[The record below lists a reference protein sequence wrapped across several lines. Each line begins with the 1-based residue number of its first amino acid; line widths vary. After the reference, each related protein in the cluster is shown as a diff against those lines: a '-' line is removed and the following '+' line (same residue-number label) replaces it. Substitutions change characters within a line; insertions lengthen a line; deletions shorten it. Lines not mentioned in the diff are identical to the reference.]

1 MSWQYLNLAMHYQN
15 SFNMKKLIN
24 LLIYIQFLFTFAV
37 ALSVHSEESFI
48 PKPPSL
54 NATNYILMDSV
65 SGRILAENGADERI
79 EPASITKIMTGY
91 VAVDQAAKGFVSLD
105 DEVLISENC
114 WRKGGSKMFIREGTK
129 VLLSDLMKGMV
140 IQSGNDASCAIAEHV
155 AVSEEGFVEL
165 MGMYVRELGMTNTQF
180 KNVTGWPD
188 PEHYS
193 TARDLAKLTKSLI
206 DKFPDHYAL
215 YKEKYFT
222 YNDIKQRN
230 RNSLLWQDESI
241 DGVKTGHTESAGYCL
256 VSSGV
261 RNDTRLI
268 AVTLRSS
275 TEKSRLTDN
284 RRLLDYGFRYYRTKQ
299 VLESDTILIKEQVWG
314 GEEET
319 VDLSAIQDLYLT
331 LSPRDFPRIE
341 STIKLNDYLQAPIE
355 KGQIVGKV
363 ELMLDGDA
371 VASIDVV
378 SMKDIPALG
387 FFGRAWSNIKLLTY
401 QFLME
406 E

>member
-1 MSWQYLNLAMHYQN
+1 
-15 SFNMKKLIN
+15 MKKIIKFPIFLV
-24 LLIYIQFLFTFAV
+24 LLSFFFSTNWVSA
-37 ALSVHSEESFI
+37 EESFI
-48 PKPPSL
+48 PKPPSV
-54 NATNYILMDSV
+54 NASNYILIDSV
-65 SGRILAENGADERI
+65 SGRILAEKGADERI

-91 VAVDQAAKGFVSLD
+91 IAIDQIEKGFVNLD
-105 DEVLISENC
+105 DKVFISENC
-114 WRKGGSKMFIREGTK
+114 WRKGGSKMFIREGTR
-129 VLLSDLMKGMV
+129 VELSDLIKGMV

-155 AVSEEGFVEL
+155 AISEEGFVEL
-165 MGMYVRELGMTNTQF
+165 MQLYVRELGMENTQF
-180 KNVTGWPD
+180 KNVSGWPD
-188 PEHYS
+188 PEHFS
-193 TARDLAKLTKSLI
+193 SARDLATLTKSLI
-206 DKFPDHYAL
+206 DKFPEHYAL

-222 YNDIKQRN
+222 FNDIKQRN

-284 RRLLDYGFRYYRTKQ
+284 RRLLDYGFRYYRTKR
-299 VLESDTILIKEQVWG
+299 VLEADTALVSEQVWG

-319 VDLSAIQDLYLT
+319 VSLSSAQDLYLT
-331 LSPRDFPRIE
+331 LSPRDFPRVE
-341 STIKLNDYLQAPIE
+341 PEIKLNDYLQAPIE
-355 KGQIVGKV
+355 KGQSVGQV
-363 ELMLDGDA
+363 ELVLDGDSI
-371 VASIDVV
+371 ASVDVIA
-378 SMKDIPALG
+378 MKEIPALG

-401 QFLME
+401 QFLIE